1 MLWDSRHIHNIN
13 NMINAT
19 YITCVCSEKE
29 ALLGLLQLG
38 VRFLAGSNSWNGKL
52 QNYEACSQLA
62 SNSVLAQ
69 LSVLFSV
76 GLEPNFKYQL
86 FYFQVYGNFV
96 ELSIA
101 QCIKSY
107 RKFVEEVCRIK
118 GFRAILEIWA
128 TYPLHLSKIACS
140 YICAQNWS
148 QEQLKRNLLI
158 QTFTTWKVLR
168 IWNITTVNCPKRE
181 TTAECATWK
190 LTPRI
195 SHIDLTG
202 SRSTKG
208 VVAFRQLPR
217 KIGICKLVNIGQN
230 VFKNF

>member
-38 VRFLAGSNSWNGKL
+38 VRFLADSNSWNGKL

-62 SNSVLAQ
+62 YNSVLAQ

-76 GLEPNFKYQL
+76 GLEPNFKYQF

-118 GFRAILEIWA
+118 GFRAILERYGRHILC
-128 TYPLHLSKIACS
+128 TSQKLHARTSVPKTDLKNNLREICWSKPS
-140 YICAQNWS
+140 PPEKFS
-148 QEQLKRNLLI
+148 EFG
-158 QTFTTWKVLR
+158 T
-168 IWNITTVNCPKRE
+168 
-181 TTAECATWK
+181 
-190 LTPRI
+190 
-195 SHIDLTG
+195 
-202 SRSTKG
+202 
-208 VVAFRQLPR
+208 
-217 KIGICKLVNIGQN
+217 
-230 VFKNF
+230 